1 MHVERLGATMR
12 DIAMFFAML
21 ALVPLAFKN
30 SYNAYLLWG
39 WTALLSP
46 VYYLF
51 GFMQGLRYNLIFAA
65 IAIGLWLLGKVDLKG
80 KISANS
86 STLLL
91 IAFTFHVSLSA
102 LFGYD
107 NNPWN
112 VQVYEGFVKAMFFVL
127 MMPIFVSTRLR
138 IHALVVVICLA
149 LGFHGVVEGL
159 KLISSGGAH
168 KVRGIE
174 TSMLSD
180 NNHFAVGMGMV
191 LPLLIFLMIHL
202 KAQIAKYAAAAGLIL
217 TVLAIVATHSR
228 GGFLCIS
235 VVGLWYAF
243 TARRK
248 VFSFFLLAV
257 ISFLAFQMAPEEWFS
272 RIETIKT
279 ADADES
285 FMGRVIAWKVSTAV
299 ALVNPIFGGGLHAIQ
314 AAPVWQEFIYKL
326 DFLSF
331 ISTPL
336 PDAQHPRAAHSIY
349 FEILGDLGLVGL
361 LLFISIIINA
371 FLTAA
376 RIRKLTT
383 GEENLIWA
391 RDLADALRLALV
403 AYCIGG
409 AGVSLGYLEL
419 FYVIVMLLA
428 VLHNHIQAFSGV
440 VNKKSAQS
448 SLSLNRNMN
457 LDG

>member
-1 MHVERLGATMR
+1 MR
-12 DIAMFFAML
+12 DIAMFCAML

-30 SYNAYLLWG
+30 SVNAYLLWG

-51 GFMQGLRYNLIFAA
+51 GFMQGLRYNLMFAA

-80 KISANS
+80 KVSANS
-86 STLLL
+86 TTLLL
-91 IAFTFHVSLSA
+91 IAFSFHVSLCA

-112 VQVYEGFVKAMFFVL
+112 IQVFEGFAKSMFFVL

-138 IHALVVVICLA
+138 IHALVMVVCLA

-159 KLISSGGAH
+159 KLIASGGAH

-180 NNHFAVGMGMV
+180 NNHFAVGVAMV
-191 LPLLIFLMIHL
+191 LPLLVFLVLNL
-202 KAQIAKYAAAAGLIL
+202 KDQIAKYAAVAGLVL
-217 TVLAIVATHSR
+217 TVLAVVATHSR

-235 VVGLWYAF
+235 VVGIWYAF

-248 VFSFFLLAV
+248 GLSFFLLALV
-257 ISFLAFQMAPEEWFS
+257 SFLAFQMAPDEWFS
-272 RIETIKT
+272 RIETIKS
-279 ADADES
+279 ADTDES

-299 ALVNPIFGGGLHAIQ
+299 AFSNPVFGGGLHAIQ
-314 AAPVWQEFIYKL
+314 AAPVWQEFIYKI

-331 ISTPL
+331 IATSL
-336 PDAQHPRAAHSIY
+336 PNESYPRAAHSIY
-349 FEILGDLGLVGL
+349 FEILGDLGFMGL
-361 LLFISIIINA
+361 LLFLSLIANA
-371 FLTAA
+371 FITAG
-376 RIRKLTT
+376 RIRRLAAGKDNLT
-383 GEENLIWA
+383 WA

-419 FYVIVMLLA
+419 FYMIVMLLA
-428 VLHNHIQAFSGV
+428 VLHQHILHVSDVEMTSSGL
-440 VNKKSAQS
+440 AGR
-448 SLSLNRNMN
+448 SLNRNTS
-457 LDG
+457 LAG